1 MPLTRGRLAVWR
13 WGQAKESGA
22 VVRMIEAPSPSIA
35 DECSPIL
42 NSAFGAGL
50 GTRVGDESAEN
61 KYVSFP
67 AKTVP

>member
-1 MPLTRGRLAVWR
+1 
-13 WGQAKESGA
+13 
-22 VVRMIEAPSPSIA
+22 MIEAPSPSIA

-42 NSAFGAGL
+42 TCSFEAGF

-67 AKTVP
+67 AKTIL